1 MPRLYDV
8 LYTREQ
14 DNPNNRGNQMI
25 ERKEI
30 LQTLMSIDDINELK
44 LIKSAL
50 IDRIAEVSSRIKYT
64 LRIGDEVIVT
74 TNTGYNNNTKEY
86 GTIKKVNRTRAVVD
100 IEHKGYYN
108 VPFSMITKRGGSV

>member
-1 MPRLYDV
+1 
-8 LYTREQ
+8 
-14 DNPNNRGNQMI
+14 MI

-74 TNTGYNNNTKEY
+74 TNRGYNNTKEY

-108 VPFSMITKRGGSV
+108 VPFSMITKRGGSA

>member
-1 MPRLYDV
+1 
-8 LYTREQ
+8 
-14 DNPNNRGNQMI
+14 MI

-74 TNTGYNNNTKEY
+74 TNRGYNNTKEY

>member
-1 MPRLYDV
+1 
-8 LYTREQ
+8 
-14 DNPNNRGNQMI
+14 MI

-74 TNTGYNNNTKEY
+74 TNRGYNNTKEY

-100 IEHKGYYN
+100 IEHKGHYN